1 MSPGH
6 GKGRPG
12 KDGPETPAKK
22 SPQSTRNAADLAQLA
37 KRHDFGVLVL
47 AERRDGVVV
56 SQVFA
61 SLGAA
66 ERKVQRTRERC
77 LSASLTLVRLTPV
90 PHLTPTTLAALGGES

>member
-6 GKGRPG
+6 GEGRPG

-22 SPQSTRNAADLAQLA
+22 SPQSTRNSADLARLA
-37 KRHDFGVLVL
+37 RRHDFGVLVL

-56 SQVFA
+56 TQVFA
-61 SLGAA
+61 SLDAA
-66 ERKVQRTRERC
+66 ERKVCRTHERG

-90 PHLTPTTLAALGGES
+90 PHLTPTDVGALDGES